1 MIELTLKTLNAI
13 SDRIDDIEE
22 AVMQEIGETREP
34 VPAAIA
40 EMLGR
45 AYGYIDALRDLV
57 GEEEEKATEEGK

>member
-22 AVMQEIGETREP
+22 AVMQEIGEAGEP

-45 AYGYIDALRDLV
+45 AYGYIDALSDLV
-57 GEEEEKATEEGK
+57 GEEEEKAMEEGK

>member
-1 MIELTLKTLNAI
+1 MIELTLKTLSAI

-22 AVMQEIGETREP
+22 AVMQEIGGAEEP

-45 AYGYIDALRDLV
+45 AYGYVDALRDLV
-57 GEEEEKATEEGK
+57 GEEKRKATEEDK

>member
-1 MIELTLKTLNAI
+1 MVELTLKTLNAI

-22 AVMQEIGETREP
+22 AVMQEIGGAEEP

-45 AYGYIDALRDLV
+45 AYGYVDALRDLV
-57 GEEEEKATEEGK
+57 EQEEKKTAEDKE

>member
-1 MIELTLKTLNAI
+1 MVELTLKTLNAI

-22 AVMQEIGETREP
+22 AVMQEIGGPEEP

-45 AYGYIDALRDLV
+45 AYGYVDALCDLV
-57 GEEEEKATEEGK
+57 GEEEVKATEEDR

>member
-1 MIELTLKTLNAI
+1 MVELTLKTLNTI

-22 AVMQEIGETREP
+22 AVMQEIGEPEEP

-45 AYGYIDALRDLV
+45 AYGYVDALRDMV
-57 GEEEEKATEEGK
+57 DEEEKKATEEDK